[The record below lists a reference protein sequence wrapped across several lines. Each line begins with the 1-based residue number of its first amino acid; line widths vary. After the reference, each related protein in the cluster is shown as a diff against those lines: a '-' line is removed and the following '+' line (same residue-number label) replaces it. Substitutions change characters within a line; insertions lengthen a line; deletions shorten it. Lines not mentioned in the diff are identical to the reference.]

1 MAEELF
7 DKKKRILILVE
18 SPEKATTIT
27 KIFRAAGY
35 NKVVIQATFG
45 HFTKI
50 ADGGG
55 YHNSGIFPDQN
66 FKINY
71 VLDNDPKKS
80 KNTKALKEQVKLA
93 DFIYICTD
101 PDREGEA
108 IAQSCV
114 DFLKIPKS
122 KYKRA
127 TYQAIN
133 QKAIFEAIR
142 NAGSINTN
150 LVAAARTRGALDKG
164 FGYGISEQIRK
175 NGKGKSGGRVQSAA
189 LKMIVDRENEILNFV
204 PEKYIDLYL
213 HFFKNNAEFKAKYVG
228 TDKKPVKRLDTQ
240 EQVDKIY
247 EECKGNP
254 FIVKSVEHKDKFEN
268 PRPPFCTAT
277 FQQECAGKLGLTV
290 EQAQDCAQKLFDAG
304 KISYHRTD
312 SEIFEGE
319 FEAELKSFVKN
330 NYPKAYVS
338 GSVVKGKNDENAQ
351 EGHEALHVLD
361 LNLTPELY
369 AKEAPN
375 ELLSKVY
382 RIIYN
387 RTIATALKPAIIA
400 QTTYNI
406 YNKLNKFVLNSNEL
420 KFDGYRCVYAYREDS
435 DPKDDVV
442 KETFEEGEQ
451 LQHCKFESVPK
462 ETTPPARYKESSFVP
477 EMKKAGI
484 GRPSTYS
491 STIKTLK
498 SESRGYCVVENKYL
512 KPTELGMKNI
522 EFLSDNFGDVV
533 NVDYTKEME
542 KSLDLIAQGK
552 LDNLEFLKEFFEHL
566 DESIKKVSPED
577 ASSSSSKVCPECGSP
592 MKIRKGPYGVFWGCT
607 NYPKCKHIENIKKRS
622 E

>member
-1 MAEELF
+1 MAEALF
-7 DKKKRILILVE
+7 DKNKRVLILVE
-18 SPEKATTIT
+18 SPEKAKTIT
-27 KIFRAAGY
+27 KIFRDAGY
-35 NKVVIQATFG
+35 SKVVIQATFG

-71 VLDNDPKKS
+71 VLDDDPKKS

-93 DFIYICTD
+93 DLIYICTD

-133 QKAIFEAIR
+133 QKAIFEAIK
-142 NAGSINTN
+142 NAGTINSN

-164 FGYGISEQIRK
+164 FGYGISEQLRK

-213 HFFKNNAEFKAKYVG
+213 HFIKNNVEFKAKYVG
-228 TDKKPVKRLDTQ
+228 TDKNPIKRLDTQ
-240 EQVDKIY
+240 DQVDRIY

-254 FIVKSVEHKDKFEN
+254 FVVKSVEHKDKLEN
-268 PRPPFCTAT
+268 PKPPFCTAT
-277 FQQECAGKLGLTV
+277 FQQECANKLGLTV
-290 EQAQDCAQKLFDAG
+290 EQAQSCAQKLFDAG
-304 KISYHRTD
+304 RISYHRTD
-312 SEIFEGE
+312 SEIFEAE
-319 FEAELKSFVKN
+319 FETELKSFVKA

-369 AKEAPN
+369 AEEAPN

-406 YNKLNKFVLNSNEL
+406 YNMLNKFVLNSNEL
-420 KFDGYRCVYAYREDS
+420 KFDGYRYVYAYKDEADDK
-435 DPKDDVV
+435 DPIV
-442 KETFEEGEQ
+442 KETFKENEQ
-451 LQHCKFESVPK
+451 LQHCSFESVPK
-462 ETTPPARYKESSFVP
+462 ETTPPARYKESSFVA
-477 EMKKAGI
+477 EMKKVGI
-484 GRPSTYS
+484 GRPSTYDT
-491 STIKTLK
+491 TIKTIK
-498 SESRGYCVVENKYL
+498 SESRGYCTVENKYL

-522 EFLSDNFGDVV
+522 EFLNENFGDIV
-533 NVDYTKEME
+533 NVNYTKQME
-542 KSLDLIAQGK
+542 DSLDAIAHHK
-552 LDNLEFLKEFFEHL
+552 LDDKVFLKEFFEHL
-566 DESIKKVSPED
+566 DENIKKVSPED
-577 ASSSSSKVCPECGSP
+577 STSGSKICPECGSL
-592 MKIRKGPYGVFWGCT
+592 MKLRKGPYGTFWGCT
-607 NYPKCKHIENIKKRS
+607 NYPKCKHIENLKKRS